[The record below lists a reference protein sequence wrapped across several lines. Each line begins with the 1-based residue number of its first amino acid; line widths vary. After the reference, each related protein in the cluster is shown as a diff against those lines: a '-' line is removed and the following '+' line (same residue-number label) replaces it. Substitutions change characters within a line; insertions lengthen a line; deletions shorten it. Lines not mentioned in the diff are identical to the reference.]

1 MKVLYFTNLPVPYR
15 MDFFNQ
21 LGKLCD
27 LTVWVETEKR
37 KKSNSAWLKRNK
49 AETFKFEEL
58 KKFELSD
65 SKYINY
71 GYARQL
77 KKEKFDIVVVGTYYS
92 ASAMLFIEI
101 LRALR
106 IPYILNSDGG
116 FIRLDSKIKKLI
128 KQHFIMGAAAYLST
142 GELTDQYLEYYGAQ
156 RGRIF
161 HYPFTSVY
169 EKDVLSEV
177 PSKDLKQKLRD
188 KLGMKEQTI
197 YVSVGSCI
205 RRKGYDVLLEACKNL
220 GSDKGFYLIGG
231 KSTDDQLENLKQFV
245 VDNKLTNVYFIE
257 FLDKDELKE
266 YYMAADAFVLPTR
279 EDVWGLVINEAAAH
293 ALPIITTDQCIAG
306 TELVIDGKTG
316 YLIPIEN
323 ELDLM
328 KAIESIGSCTSIRD
342 EMSANILKTAKKYTI
357 EKMAQSHLDVFN
369 TVKNNAN

>member
-49 AETFKFEEL
+49 AETFKFEAL